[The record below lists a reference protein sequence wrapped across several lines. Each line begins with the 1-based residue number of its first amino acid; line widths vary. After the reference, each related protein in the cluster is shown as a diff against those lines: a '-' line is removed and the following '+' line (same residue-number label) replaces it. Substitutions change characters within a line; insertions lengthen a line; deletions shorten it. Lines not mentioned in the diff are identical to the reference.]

1 MKIADLRALLAN
13 ASTDDLL
20 KILSELY
27 KRIPKSLKEAPV
39 DGVDIAIK
47 AILSHQDIGK
57 KAQKTKT
64 IDFDSLHDQITTFLD
79 YADEGY
85 YISPNR
91 VVPKAQRSK
100 WRFLVMGFIK
110 DIQKIGLNDENY
122 DNSNSDLLSL
132 YTTLCKGCGFYIFR
146 TEDPFASINLPQTDF
161 YQMLCSRFFAKGF
174 DDENI
179 GALIECCTVVNI
191 DRVSLYSELLSI
203 LIDHIVDKDDI
214 IYTINFIK
222 DNEENIA
229 RGSVAYSQQSSV
241 FSDYSEREN
250 HDHLA
255 ALAMGLYFKIGE
267 YDKGCEY
274 YWDTCEKYNVNVYPN
289 RKPGQI
295 KEVLFYCLL
304 KFVSYFSDDK
314 NLWIKYYEKYSKEY
328 AHDVEPRES
337 LVQEYQELKQELS

>member
-57 KAQKTKT
+57 KAQKSKT

-122 DNSNSDLLSL
+122 ENKWLVKIESSVDSSASL
-132 YTTLCKGCGFYIFR
+132 FINL
-146 TEDPFASINLPQTDF
+146 ASIA
-161 YQMLCSRFFAKGF
+161 SS
-174 DDENI
+174 
-179 GALIECCTVVNI
+179 TVISTSGTNFGVA
-191 DRVSLYSELLSI
+191 E
-203 LIDHIVDKDDI
+203 KFI
-214 IYTINFIK
+214 I
-222 DNEENIA
+222 
-229 RGSVAYSQQSSV
+229 
-241 FSDYSEREN
+241 FS
-250 HDHLA
+250 
-255 ALAMGLYFKIGE
+255 K
-267 YDKGCEY
+267 
-274 YWDTCEKYNVNVYPN
+274 
-289 RKPGQI
+289 
-295 KEVLFYCLL
+295 
-304 KFVSYFSDDK
+304 
-314 NLWIKYYEKYSKEY
+314 
-328 AHDVEPRES
+328 
-337 LVQEYQELKQELS
+337 